1 MKHASRMLLSL
12 SVLLPAYAQDPA
24 PAEPDDLRAGR
35 GFIETPVHT
44 AEQDREIVA
53 LFAGLR
59 VADVSD
65 GLDAMGLP
73 GICLMDPGILPLWKD
88 TETYAHRI
96 VGVAVTVRYLP
107 ANEPLP
113 GRMPTE
119 AYDAW
124 VGRWYND
131 LSPEPFVPLLRG
143 GSVLVIDD
151 AENDVGSIGSNNILS
166 WTRQGCVG
174 VITDSTARDT
184 DEIITQR
191 IPLYFRGPGR
201 GIRPGRNEVESVNRP
216 IACGG
221 VQVRPGDVL
230 VADGDG
236 VACVPREVARA
247 VAEYAHGILT
257 GDKAG
262 RRALYEQLGLPLDP
276 SVQ

>member
-1 MKHASRMLLSL
+1 MKRASCILLSL
-12 SVLLPAYAQDPA
+12 SILVPAYAQQPA
-24 PAEPDDLRAGR
+24 PAEPDALRAGR
-35 GFIETPVHT
+35 GYIQTPVYSI
-44 AEQDREIVA
+44 EQDREIVA
-53 LFAGLR
+53 LFTGLR

-65 GLDAMGLP
+65 GLDAMGLL
-73 GICLMDPGILPLWKD
+73 GNGLMDPGIHPLWKD
-88 TETYAHRI
+88 TEAFTHRI
-96 VGVAVTVRYLP
+96 VGLAITVRYLP

-113 GRMPTE
+113 GRMPIAE
-119 AYDAW
+119 YDEW

-131 LSPEPFVPLLRG
+131 LSPEPFTPLLRE

-166 WTRQGCVG
+166 WTKQGCVG

-191 IPLYFRGPGR
+191 IPLYYRGPGR

-221 VQVRPGDVL
+221 VQVRPGDVI

-236 VACVPREVARA
+236 VACVPREIARA
-247 VAEYAHGILT
+247 VAEYAHGILD

-262 RRALYEQLGLPLDP
+262 RKALYEELGLPLDP
-276 SVQ
+276 SVE